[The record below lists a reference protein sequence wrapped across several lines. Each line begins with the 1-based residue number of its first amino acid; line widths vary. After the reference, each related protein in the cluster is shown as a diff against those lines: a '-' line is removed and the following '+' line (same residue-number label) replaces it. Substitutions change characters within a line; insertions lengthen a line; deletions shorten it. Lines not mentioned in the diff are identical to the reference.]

1 VLENRPESPDS
12 ASLESD
18 PGDETAR
25 RYRYQWAW
33 AAIVCCMLLDETL
46 DVSEVFCEH
55 HEDVL
60 LKHSDG
66 TFTGQQIK
74 TRAPDQPVWKTGDPA
89 IKSSCARFVSLE
101 SRFPN
106 RFRAF
111 HFLTNHP
118 LHAAGNNQDFGH
130 VLTQIRDASGPKDVT
145 GPPLSLLREMA
156 RNMDCSEDTAFAAL
170 SKTRASSNLPKL
182 EDIVNRLA
190 RTITPVWSR
199 ASECSYE
206 AVFRAASRCVEECG
220 RASSLAHADVLPAY
234 LPAISVPGDSELAA
248 RLRGK
253 RIDRTRMLKVLDEGV
268 DVTEPLHSD
277 PGDITQPGA
286 GDTSLLR
293 RKLSAGGFSAVS
305 LNAAED
311 LRSKADYLGISWTK
325 KHDTTRGLQRYSH
338 VLSLVL
344 RDAADAF
351 EAAKSE
357 DTSFGLEML
366 SQLRT
371 RFGRRR
377 TEGTQLYGCS
387 DEHLEGLAF
396 SLTSQCKAHW
406 SLSRPW
412 EEQ

>member
-1 VLENRPESPDS
+1 MPEGRPERPDS
-12 ASLESD
+12 ASLETD

-25 RYRYQWAW
+25 RYRYQWAC
-33 AAIVCCMLLDETL
+33 AAIMCCMLLDETQ

-66 TFTGQQIK
+66 TFTGLQIK
-74 TRAPDQPVWKTGDPA
+74 TRAPDQPVWKTGDPG
-89 IKSSCARFVSLE
+89 IRSCCARFVSLE

-111 HFLTNHP
+111 CFLTNHP
-118 LHAAGNNQDFGH
+118 LHAAGNGQDFAH
-130 VLTQIRDASGPKDVT
+130 VLNQIREASGPEDVT
-145 GPPLSLLREMA
+145 GPSRSLLQEMA
-156 RNMDCSEDTAFAAL
+156 RNVGCSEHTAFAAL
-170 SKTRASSNLPKL
+170 SKTRARSNLPKL
-182 EDIVNRLA
+182 EDVVIRCVGTL
-190 RTITPVWSR
+190 TLVWSR
-199 ASECSYE
+199 AAECSYE
-206 AVFRAASRCVEECG
+206 AVFRAARRCVEECG
-220 RASSLAHADVLPAY
+220 GASSLAHADVLPAY
-234 LPAISVPGDSELAA
+234 LPAITAPGDPELAA

-253 RIDRTRMLKVLDEGV
+253 RIDKTRMLRVLDEGV
-268 DVTEPLHSD
+268 NVTEPLYSD
-277 PGDITQPGA
+277 PSDITQPGA
-286 GDTSLLR
+286 GETSLLR
-293 RKLSAGGFSAVS
+293 LKLSAGGFSAVS

-325 KHDTTRGLQRYSH
+325 KHGATQGLQRYSH
-338 VLSLVL
+338 VRSLVL

-351 EAAKSE
+351 EAGKSE
-357 DTSFGLEML
+357 DTPFGLEML

-396 SLTSQCKAHW
+396 SLTSQCKVQW
-406 SLSRPW
+406 SLRRPW